1 METLTTGLTASG
13 TRLTRCSTGTEA
25 SAPPPQATMEILTPA
40 KEEDIPIVTAM
51 ARLST
56 RVSKTSTILWI
67 TPWRCLTVT
76 TSPGSSRAL
85 PATSDPDRTQ
95 QRTPPREILIITRV
109 LGMQYKHLAN
119 TSHSITNNIR
129 NINNSHRLSRVRV
142 RNYLHKFL
150 RSQDQD
156 QPVKRDLE
164 RPPMMR
170 MITWKL
176 NWKTYWE
183 EITRIHSTRLM
194 DQVSGVSG

>member
-1 METLTTGLTASG
+1 
-13 TRLTRCSTGTEA
+13 
-25 SAPPPQATMEILTPA
+25 
-40 KEEDIPIVTAM
+40 
-51 ARLST
+51 
-56 RVSKTSTILWI
+56 
-67 TPWRCLTVT
+67 
-76 TSPGSSRAL
+76 
-85 PATSDPDRTQ
+85 
-95 QRTPPREILIITRV
+95 
-109 LGMQYKHLAN
+109 MQYKPLAN

-176 NWKTYWE
+176 N
-183 EITRIHSTRLM
+183 
-194 DQVSGVSG
+194 